1 MNHPSSVAHRA
12 LACSAILGVGL
23 ILALSG
29 CGSGHGAGDA
39 AKGVGMAAKG
49 AGGAGASGAGASGE
63 GGYRGTTISVMSQL
77 APEGPLMVVSDT
89 SGTVSPVTQS
99 KVAAK
104 IAGTVAKVLHLAG
117 DWVKAG
123 DTVIQLDDTQ
133 LKLSVD
139 TAQSALDNAKIVLS
153 TNEDTTSQASPRLSL
168 QVQSAEAALALAQ
181 KNFDSTQ
188 ALFKV
193 GGATSSQVDG
203 AQAQLQSAEANL
215 ASVKTDLDQ
224 NQKAG
229 TQSLAMLRIAVDQ
242 AGNQLKQAEVNL
254 ENASVKA
261 PFAGQISVISVNP
274 GEYLG
279 TNSTAFVLV
288 SADKEVDFSV
298 PPSDATHLAI
308 GSKLSFAYEG
318 KVFPISVRQP
328 PSAPVGGMVP
338 MIASPPDSFP
348 IAYGAVGAVSY
359 SLTLA
364 RGILIPIAA
373 LGTNEDKNYVFA
385 IENGKAM
392 MRAVSVIT
400 ESGITAAVSGIE
412 SGSQVIVNPPP
423 GLLDGSLVE
432 AAQAA
437 RP

>member
-123 DTVIQLDDTQ
+123 ETVIQLDDTQ
-133 LKLSVD
+133 LKLSVE

-153 TNEDTTSQASPRLSL
+153 TNEDTTSQASPRLAL

-203 AQAQLQSAEANL
+203 AQSPAAIGRGQPGLRQDGPRPEPEGGHAEPRDAEDRGRSGRQP
-215 ASVKTDLDQ
+215 A
-224 NQKAG
+224 
-229 TQSLAMLRIAVDQ
+229 Q
-242 AGNQLKQAEVNL
+242 AGRGESGKCLREGALRGTDIGDQRQPRRVSRHELDRLRPRQRGQGSGLQRSALRRHASRDRLQAEFRL
-254 ENASVKA
+254 RGK
-261 PFAGQISVISVNP
+261 GISD
-274 GEYLG
+274 LG
-279 TNSTAFVLV
+279 TA
-288 SADKEVDFSV
+288 
-298 PPSDATHLAI
+298 
-308 GSKLSFAYEG
+308 
-318 KVFPISVRQP
+318 
-328 PSAPVGGMVP
+328 
-338 MIASPPDSFP
+338 
-348 IAYGAVGAVSY
+348 
-359 SLTLA
+359 
-364 RGILIPIAA
+364 AA
-373 LGTNEDKNYVFA
+373 LGA
-385 IENGKAM
+385 G
-392 MRAVSVIT
+392 RAVWC
-400 ESGITAAVSGIE
+400 
-412 SGSQVIVNPPP
+412 P
-423 GLLDGSLVE
+423 
-432 AAQAA
+432 
-437 RP
+437 